1 MEYFDM
7 GDQTKIEIALE
18 KAAEKIIGAVAD
30 SFSETAT
37 ATGVATGAGAGT
49 GQASAGAQG
58 TGGGAVGET
67 GQSTQG
73 SAGEIKTKDDVG
85 GPEVIESLNVQAL
98 KDVTIANKMMVDS
111 YGARIASN
119 NKLFDLTATALGFAT
134 LGAGHNQS
142 LHQQMGTDHRDQNHD
157 RQINVNETDAYSVLA
172 IASAY
177 ERLRN
182 PTPAA

>member
-1 MEYFDM
+1 MA
-7 GDQTKIEIALE
+7 DQTKIEIALE
-18 KAAEKIIGAVAD
+18 AAAEKIIGAVAS

-37 ATGVATGAGAGT
+37 ATGVATGAGAG
-49 GQASAGAQG
+49 QG
-58 TGGGAVGET
+58 TGGAAAGTT
-67 GQSTQG
+67 GQTTQG
-73 SAGEIKTKDDVG
+73 AAGEVKTKDDVG

-98 KDVTIANKMMVDS
+98 KDAAIANKMMVDS

-172 IASAY
+172 IAAAY

-182 PTPAA
+182 PTPAPEG

>member
-1 MEYFDM
+1 MTEK
-7 GDQTKIEIALE
+7 TKIEIALE
-18 KAAEKIIGAVAD
+18 EAAERIIGAVAN
-30 SFSETAT
+30 SFAETAESS
-37 ATGVATGAGAGT
+37 AAASGAAQGT
-49 GQASAGAQG
+49 TGAQG
-58 TGGGAVGET
+58 TAGGAAGET

-73 SAGEIKTKDDVG
+73 SAGEIKTKDDVA
-85 GPEVIESLNVQAL
+85 GPEVIESLNIHSL
-98 KDVTIANKMMVDS
+98 KDAAIANKMMVDS

-172 IASAY
+172 IAAAY

-182 PTPAA
+182 PTPAPEG